1 MGTQF
6 RFMKQSN
13 KNMRTSGIIVSLFCL
28 LTLTSG
34 FTRYQTS
41 CSKTDFD
48 GTKTTV
54 TIKVFGD
61 SEPCQ
66 STYAVETVLANGQ
79 ATARSSF
86 AIVSC
91 NERPRCVA

>member
-6 RFMKQSN
+6 NFIKQLN
-13 KNMRTSGIIVSLFCL
+13 KNMRTSGIIVFLFCL
-28 LTLTSG
+28 LALVSG
-34 FTRYQTS
+34 FTRYQAR

-54 TIKVFGD
+54 TIRVFGD

-66 STYAVETVLANGQ
+66 VTAATEIVQPNGQ
-79 ATARSSF
+79 ATASSSI
-86 AIVSC
+86 ATVSC